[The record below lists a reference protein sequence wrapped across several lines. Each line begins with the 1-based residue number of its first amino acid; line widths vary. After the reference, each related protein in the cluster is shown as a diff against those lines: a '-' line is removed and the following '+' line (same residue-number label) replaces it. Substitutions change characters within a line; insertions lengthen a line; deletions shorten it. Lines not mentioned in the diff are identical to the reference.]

1 MIQEAVTKGI
11 KISVNTIFNGLQE
24 RNNRSHYLFSYYITI
39 ENISNNTVQLFS
51 RRWNI
56 FDSLNE
62 TEIVEGEGVIG
73 QQPILQPG
81 EKHTYRSHCILLSSC
96 GAMAGHYNMIDMD
109 RNTLFRVKI
118 PTFQLNTASL
128 LN

>member
-1 MIQEAVTKGI
+1 MIREAVTKGI
-11 KISVNTIFNGLQE
+11 KISVNTLFNGLQE

-39 ENISNNTVQLFS
+39 ENMSEDTVQLFS

-56 FDSLNE
+56 YDSLNE

-73 QQPILQPG
+73 QQPVLEPG
-81 EKHTYRSHCILLSSC
+81 QKHTYRSHCILLSNC
-96 GAMAGHYNMIDMD
+96 GSMAGYYNMLNLDEE
-109 RNTLFRVKI
+109 TSFRVKI
-118 PTFQLNTASL
+118 PTFQLNTQAI